1 LVEWEHCIAVVPR
14 ATDPVHE
21 RPAERQVQTDEF
33 VHTVRLRALHDAS
46 SGA

>member
-1 LVEWEHCIAVVPR
+1 LVEREHRIAVVPR
-14 ATDPVHE
+14 AAQTVNE
-21 RPAERQVQTDEF
+21 RPAERQVQADEF